1 MTIMVPDQPSLS
13 PDGRRIA
20 WSAAPRGRT
29 GEHREDV
36 IFVAPTDGSG
46 PPRQWTERQACWA
59 PSWSP
64 TGTQLAFLSD
74 QDQRGVAGIRLS
86 PLDGGES
93 VQLVRPRTNGVSQFR
108 WSPCGPTSPG

>member
-46 PPRQWTERQACWA
+46 PPRRWAERQACWA
-59 PSWSP
+59 PSGSP
-64 TGTQLAFLSD
+64 TGTQEHVLAEIVDWFD
-74 QDQRGVAGIRLS
+74 
-86 PLDGGES
+86 
-93 VQLVRPRTNGVSQFR
+93 R
-108 WSPCGPTSPG
+108 WLRA